1 MAEQPTQ
8 GKLDFSI
15 VSAQLTIEALRDSG
29 YKDTDHAL
37 AELIDNS
44 VEARADLIE
53 VAAVEVPG
61 DPNRARSRPSIAQI
75 AVADDGEGMDS
86 TTLRRALKFGDGT
99 RLDRQ
104 LRGIGRFGIGLP
116 QSSMSQCKRVDVWTW
131 RNGPDNAS
139 HCHLDLAEIRAGQRE
154 VPAPVDDPVPD
165 YWRILDCTHEQTGT
179 LVVWSQLD
187 RVRWRGGKKTL
198 ERTATLCGRIY
209 RKFLVDEQSPIS
221 IRLLRVAND
230 GGEPRLEEDELCQ
243 PNDPLY
249 LMEDT
254 STPKPF
260 SDRPMFRPFNDRKW
274 TIQVGSSSGDVH
286 VRCSLAR
293 PDAISQE
300 QSAVAWPRSYNNP
313 GDSPWGKHASRN
325 KGVSIVRAKRELEVS
340 LAWVNNYEPEE
351 RWWSIEVEFDPILDE
366 IFGVVNTKQH
376 AHNFVNGAGFDPE
389 DSRDEGETYG
399 TFMERLEQ
407 EGDPRFHLVEI
418 WQWIGDQVTQM
429 RKERRKIVK
438 GARERHSHPES
449 QKDIEDVATDIVKAQ
464 TARGQ
469 LGASDQAPQ
478 IDDGEKR
485 EQLEMSLKSH
495 QVDAQTAR
503 ARAIETVDKG
513 RRVQI
518 QAGRVDSSA
527 FFGVESVGNIIQVWL
542 NDRHPAYEHLIEVL
556 MADEESSAEDLER
569 RLQKADFTL
578 QMLLVA
584 WARYEDKL
592 GKAERERAQDMRTD
606 WGREARLFLGVI
618 ES

>member
-1 MAEQPTQ
+1 MDEQLTQ
-8 GKLDFSI
+8 GELDFSI

-44 VEARADLIE
+44 VEAGAALVE
-53 VAAVEVPG
+53 VAAVEVPS
-61 DPNRARSRPSIAQI
+61 DPNRAYSRPSIAKI
-75 AVADDGEGMDS
+75 AVADDGEGMDW

-99 RLDRQ
+99 RLGGQ

-116 QSSMSQCKRVDVWTW
+116 QSSISQCKRVDVWTW
-131 RNGPDNAS
+131 QNGPDNAN
-139 HCHLDLAEIRAGQRE
+139 HCHLDLLEIKAGQRE
-154 VPAPVDDPVPD
+154 VPEPVGERVPD
-165 YWRILDCTHEQTGT
+165 YWRILDCTHQPTGT
-179 LVVWSQLD
+179 LVVWSELD
-187 RVRWRGGKKTL
+187 RIRWRGGRKTL

-209 RKFLVDEQSPIS
+209 RKFLVDEQNPID
-221 IRLLRVAND
+221 IRLLRVVD
-230 GGEPRLEEDELCQ
+230 DDGEPRLEEGEPCR

-249 LMEDT
+249 LMEHT
-254 STPKPF
+254 STPTPF
-260 SDRPMFRPFNDRKW
+260 SDQPMFRRFNERKW
-274 TIQVGSSSGDVH
+274 TIRVGSSSGDVH

-293 PDAISQE
+293 PDAVSQE
-300 QSAVAWPRSYNNP
+300 QSTVPWPRSYNNP
-313 GDSPWGKHASRN
+313 GDSPWGKHASKN

-351 RWWSIEVEFDPILDE
+351 RWWSVEVEFDPTLDE

-376 AHNFVNGAGFDPE
+376 AHNFVSGAGFDLE
-389 DSRDEGETYG
+389 DSRDEGETFG
-399 TFMERLEQ
+399 SFMERLEQ

-418 WQWIGDQVTQM
+418 WQWIGEQVTQM

-464 TARGQ
+464 TAEGQ

-485 EQLEMSLKSH
+485 EQIEKSLRSH
-495 QVDAQTAR
+495 QVDAQTAK

-518 QAGRVDSSA
+518 EAGRVDSSA
-527 FFGVESVGNIIQVWL
+527 FFSVESVGNIIQVWL

-556 MADEESSAEDLER
+556 MDDEGSSAEDLER

-578 QMLLVA
+578 RMLLVA

-592 GKAERERAQDMRTD
+592 TKTDRARAGEMRED
-606 WGREARLFLGVI
+606 WGREARQFLKVI

>member
-8 GKLDFSI
+8 GEMDFSI

-37 AELIDNS
+37 GELIDNS
-44 VEARADLIE
+44 VEAGATFIE
-53 VAAVEVPG
+53 VAAVEAPG
-61 DPNRARSRPSIAQI
+61 DPNMAYSRPSIAKI
-75 AVADDGEGMDS
+75 AVADDGEGMDWV
-86 TTLRRALKFGDGT
+86 TLRRALKFGDGT

-116 QSSMSQCKRVDVWTW
+116 QSSISQCKRVDVWTW
-131 RNGPDNAS
+131 QNGPDNA
-139 HCHLDLAEIRAGQRE
+139 CRCYLDLSEIEAGQQQ
-154 VPAPVDDPVPD
+154 VPAPVDDRVPD
-165 YWRILDCTHEQTGT
+165 YWRKLDCTRQRTGT
-179 LVVWSQLD
+179 LVVWSKLD
-187 RVRWRGGKKTL
+187 RVRWRGGRKTL

-209 RKFLVDEQSPIS
+209 RKFLVDQKRPLN
-221 IRLLRVAND
+221 IRLLRMVD
-230 GGEPRLEEDELCQ
+230 DDGEPRLEIEESCK

-249 LMEDT
+249 LMKHT
-254 STPKPF
+254 STPEPF
-260 SDRPMFRPFNDRKW
+260 SDQPMFRPFNDRKW
-274 TIQVGSSSGDVH
+274 SIPVGSSSGDVI

-300 QSAVAWPRSYNNP
+300 KSAVPWPRPYNNP
-313 GDSPWGKHASRN
+313 GDSPWGKHASKN

-351 RWWSIEVEFDPILDE
+351 RWWSVEVEFDPILDE
-366 IFGVVNTKQH
+366 VFGVVNNKQH
-376 AHNFVNGAGFDPE
+376 AHNFVDGAGFDAE
-389 DSRDEGETYG
+389 ESREEGETYG
-399 TFMERLEQ
+399 DFMERLEQ

-418 WQWIGDQVTQM
+418 WQWIGAQITQM

-438 GARERHSHPES
+438 GARERHAHPES
-449 QKDIEDVATDIVKAQ
+449 QKDIEDVATDVVKAQ
-464 TARGQ
+464 TAQGQ
-469 LGASDQAPQ
+469 LGASDQAPK
-478 IDDGEKR
+478 IDDREKLQR
-485 EQLEMSLKSH
+485 LENSLKNH

-518 QAGRVDSSA
+518 QAGRLDSSA
-527 FFGVESVGNIIQVWL
+527 FFGVESVGNVIQVWL
-542 NDRHPAYEHLIEVL
+542 NDRHPAYQHLIEVL
-556 MADEESSAEDLER
+556 MGGEESSADDLER

-592 GKAERERAQDMRTD
+592 QKAERERAQDMRMD
-606 WGREARLFLGVI
+606 WGREARRFLEVI